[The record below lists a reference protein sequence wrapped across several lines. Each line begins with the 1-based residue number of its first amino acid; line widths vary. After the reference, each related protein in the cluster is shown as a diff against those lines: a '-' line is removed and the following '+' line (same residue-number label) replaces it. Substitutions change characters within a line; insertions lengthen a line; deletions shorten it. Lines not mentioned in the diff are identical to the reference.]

1 MSHTGKMTA
10 ARGLLTA
17 ALGAGVCYCLYRA
30 LAARSKKCGSG
41 AGLRDRVSGMTV
53 TAAGHGSPVQS
64 ENFSKCAGNLE
75 AHHLESLLQLLSGSS
90 DSSAVEQILV
100 TLSNSAA
107 FSVNHD
113 IIRNLDGLRIIGGF
127 LSHPDPKIKAGSL
140 NALNNL
146 SMNLQNQEQIQAFI
160 NEVLQ
165 NITESALNS
174 EVQLAGLRLLV
185 NMSVTNNYH
194 EKMVDDIPNLLH
206 LLDGGNDT
214 TKTQVLKVLVNLS
227 ANPLMSV
234 PLMAAK
240 APSSLLCLFDSSIT
254 RDILIRALT
263 FSANLSEN
271 LGREQQC
278 DGQAHYK
285 EDSLYA
291 VLFEDPAALQRSL
304 APLLLYPDTEM
315 KEQVKRCISAE
326 RRKYS

>member
-1 MSHTGKMTA
+1 MSHAGKMTA
-10 ARGLLTA
+10 ARSLLTA

-30 LAARSKKCGSG
+30 LSARRKKCGSG
-41 AGLRDRVSGMTV
+41 AGLRDGV
-53 TAAGHGSPVQS
+53 TAGGHWSPEFQF
-64 ENFSKCAGNLE
+64 ENIPQCAGNLE
-75 AHHLESLLQLLSGSS
+75 AHHLESLLQLLSGGGS
-90 DSSAVEQILV
+90 DSSAVEQIFV
-100 TLSNSAA
+100 TLCNSAA

-113 IIRNLDGLRIIGGF
+113 IIRSLDGLRIIGGF
-127 LSHPDPKIKAGSL
+127 LSHPDSKVKAGAL

-160 NEVLQ
+160 NEVLK
-165 NITESALNS
+165 NITESVLNS

-194 EKMVDDIPNLLH
+194 EKMVDYIPNLLN
-206 LLDGGNDT
+206 LLEAGNDT
-214 TKTQVLKVLVNLS
+214 TK
-227 ANPLMSV
+227 
-234 PLMAAK
+234 
-240 APSSLLCLFDSSIT
+240 APSTLTCLFDSCIT

-271 LGREQQC
+271 LGRAQQC

-291 VLFEDPAALQRSL
+291 VLFEDPAALQRNL
-304 APLLLYPDTEM
+304 APLILFPDTEI

-326 RRKYS
+326 RRKNS

>member
-1 MSHTGKMTA
+1 MSHAGKLTA
-10 ARGLLTA
+10 ARSLLTA
-17 ALGAGVCYCLYRA
+17 ALGAGVCYCLYRV

-41 AGLRDRVSGMTV
+41 AGLRDRVAGMTV
-53 TAAGHGSPVQS
+53 TAGGRGSPVQS
-64 ENFSKCAGNLE
+64 ENFPKCAGNLE

-100 TLSNSAA
+100 TLCNSAA

-113 IIRNLDGLRIIGGF
+113 IIRNLDGLHIIGGF
-127 LSHPDPKIKAGSL
+127 LSHPDLKIKAGAL

-160 NEVLQ
+160 NEVLK

-174 EVQLAGLRLLV
+174 EVQLAGLRLLI

-194 EKMVDDIPNLLH
+194 EKMVDYIPNLLH
-206 LLDGGNDT
+206 VLDGGNDT
-214 TKTQVLKVLVNLS
+214 TK
-227 ANPLMSV
+227 
-234 PLMAAK
+234 
-240 APSSLLCLFDSSIT
+240 APSALICLFDSSNT
-254 RDILIRALT
+254 RDVLIRALT

-278 DGQAHYK
+278 AGQARYK

-291 VLFEDPAALQRSL
+291 VLFEDPAALQRNL
-304 APLLLYPDTEM
+304 APLLLFPDTEI
-315 KEQVKRCISAE
+315 KEQVKRCISAV
-326 RRKYS
+326 RSKNS

>member
-1 MSHTGKMTA
+1 MSHAGKMTA
-10 ARGLLTA
+10 ARSLLTA

-30 LAARSKKCGSG
+30 LSARRKKCGSG
-41 AGLRDRVSGMTV
+41 AGLRDGV
-53 TAAGHGSPVQS
+53 TAGGHWSPEFQF
-64 ENFSKCAGNLE
+64 ENIPQCAGNLE
-75 AHHLESLLQLLSGSS
+75 AHHLESLLQLLSGGGS
-90 DSSAVEQILV
+90 DSSAVEQIFV
-100 TLSNSAA
+100 TLCNSAA

-113 IIRNLDGLRIIGGF
+113 IIRSLDGLRIIGGF
-127 LSHPDPKIKAGSL
+127 LSHPDSKVKAGAL

-160 NEVLQ
+160 NEVLK
-165 NITESALNS
+165 NITESVLNS

-194 EKMVDDIPNLLH
+194 EKMVDYIPNLLN
-206 LLDGGNDT
+206 LLEAGNDT
-214 TKTQVLKVLVNLS
+214 TKIHVLKLLVNLS
-227 ANPLMSV
+227 TNPLMSA
-234 PLMAAK
+234 PLLAAK
-240 APSSLLCLFDSSIT
+240 APSTLTCLFDSCIT

-271 LGREQQC
+271 LGRAQQC

-291 VLFEDPAALQRSL
+291 VLFEDPAALQRNL
-304 APLLLYPDTEM
+304 APLILFPDTEI

-326 RRKYS
+326 RRKNS